1 MDLLATEILTITH
14 FQKFR
19 FDFGIDDL
27 VLIGF
32 VYVLLLL
39 LETVGGEVFLAEN
52 DDF

>member
-1 MDLLATEILTITH
+1 MDLLACEILTITH
-14 FQKFR
+14 CQEFKFDFR
-19 FDFGIDDL
+19 FNYF

-32 VYVLLLL
+32 AERLFLL